1 MLKREEKIVSEK
13 EFLDNLDYWFDF
25 LNKNLDAELIVSD
38 ENGKKLVV
46 MAEKRFHNIYDEI
59 VPDKTVITYEDFCNS
74 KK

>member
-38 ENGKKLVV
+38 ENGKKFVV
-46 MAEKRFHNIYDEI
+46 MAEERFHNIYDEI
-59 VPDKTVITYEDFCNS
+59 VPDKTVITYEDFCS
-74 KK
+74 PKK